1 MQNAQDEGFFREPQ
15 GSGEQAAVSRPAPPP
30 VPTTPIDDAID
41 RNRPRL
47 LEIDGVIGVAH
58 GRTSLGADAVLVHVV
73 DESVRADVPAE
84 IEDFPVEVIV
94 VEGGFRAQ

>member
-1 MQNAQDEGFFREPQ
+1 
-15 GSGEQAAVSRPAPPP
+15 
-30 VPTTPIDDAID
+30 
-41 RNRPRL
+41 L

-84 IEDFPVEVIV
+84 IEDFPVEVII